1 MVVGQMYLYLSPWK
15 NKIYS
20 AKMRLLIHIIF
31 TFISSRQQFF
41 VQLEDELQ
49 SLQHSLRWLQEK
61 GSQLAQRDS
70 ELAVEALRDVAL
82 VNTAWE
88 TVKTLITNG

>member
-1 MVVGQMYLYLSPWK
+1 
-15 NKIYS
+15 
-20 AKMRLLIHIIF
+20 MRLLIHIF
-31 TFISSRQQFF
+31 TFISFRLQFF

-49 SLQHSLRWLQEK
+49 SLQHSLWWLQEK

-88 TVKTLITNG
+88 TVKTLITNW

>member
-1 MVVGQMYLYLSPWK
+1 M
-15 NKIYS
+15 
-20 AKMRLLIHIIF
+20 F
-31 TFISSRQQFF
+31 TFISRLQFL
-41 VQLEDELQ
+41 VQLEDELE
-49 SLQHSLRWLQEK
+49 SLQHPLRWLREK
-61 GSQLAQRDS
+61 GSQLAQRDG

>member
-1 MVVGQMYLYLSPWK
+1 
-15 NKIYS
+15 
-20 AKMRLLIHIIF
+20 MRLLIHIIF
-31 TFISSRQQFF
+31 TFISSRLQFF

-61 GSQLAQRDS
+61 GGQLAQRDS
-70 ELAVEALRDVAL
+70 ELAVEALRVVAL

-88 TVKTLITNG
+88 TVRSLITNG